1 MEENKLNLVEKL
13 KGAEKKCVTLYSPM
27 FGDVV
32 VMSVD
37 KNFIKCYRLKDEKR
51 KTIIFNS
58 EGKMSHVY
66 FGMTN
71 TETSDEVMLFPSKE
85 NRDWS
90 TFVLDEYPGL
100 PTTWEEYWEKEL
112 KAEMAEKKVF
122 PYAEEIKTLQML
134 LILRDR
140 YNKEARERLNTYE
153 ICRNRA
159 GEFKVQKIYETR
171 HVLQFVNSTVAE
183 KFLKNFHEMLE
194 QVKELI

>member
-13 KGAEKKCVTLYSPM
+13 KGAEKKCLTLYSPM

-112 KAEMAEKKVF
+112 KSEIAEKKVF

-140 YNKEARERLNTYE
+140 YNKEAREHMMTYE
-153 ICRNRA
+153 ICRNRS

-183 KFLKNFHEMLE
+183 KFLKNFREMLE

>member
-13 KGAEKKCVTLYSPM
+13 KGAEKKCLTLYSPM

-100 PTTWEEYWEKEL
+100 PLSWDEYWEKEL
-112 KAEMAEKKVF
+112 KAEIAEKKVF

-140 YNKEARERLNTYE
+140 YNKEAREHMMTYE
-153 ICRNRA
+153 ICRNRS

-183 KFLKNFHEMLE
+183 KFLKNFREMLE
-194 QVKELI
+194 QVNELI